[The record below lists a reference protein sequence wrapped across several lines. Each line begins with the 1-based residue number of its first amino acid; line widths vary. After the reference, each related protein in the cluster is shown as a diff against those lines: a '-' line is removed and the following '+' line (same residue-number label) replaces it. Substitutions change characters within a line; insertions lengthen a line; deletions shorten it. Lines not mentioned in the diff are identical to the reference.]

1 MTNLR
6 ESQIPT
12 TFNVI
17 FLGTTG
23 TFRLDPTEGNNTV
36 ENAASLQGA
45 TAGSAA
51 NPLYSRI
58 VEFSPGSTGFG
69 LGNSTAYDTNNNA
82 VGGGE
87 TFRIDGGPD
96 QTFDASVV
104 YNSTI
109 TYTDGTTASISAV
122 IFQDTAGRVY
132 LAPEITANSDQI
144 ALEAK
149 PIQSISLDTLT
160 QNPFLS
166 GGLAANREAG
176 NFAVCFTRGTRL
188 LTPHGYVAIEELRP
202 GDLLTTVDNGS
213 RPVEWI
219 GSTQI
224 ATGDALD
231 AQGMRPVRLRQG
243 HHGLMR
249 DVLVSPQHCVA
260 VGNSFVRARHLA
272 EIPGA
277 GARVARGVKQVEYFH
292 VLCAQHEVLIAEG
305 MHTESF
311 YPGPQAVRALGAQ
324 ALAGLERIV
333 PCLADG
339 NEGAALAVLGPR
351 ARPILRRRDVCDV
364 PHHEDL
370 AALS

>member
-1 MTNLR
+1 M
-6 ESQIPT
+6 PT

-23 TFRLDPTEGNNTV
+23 NFRLDPTEGNNTV
-36 ENAASLQGA
+36 ENAPSLQGA

-51 NPLYSRI
+51 NPLSERI

-69 LGNSTAYDTNNNA
+69 LGNSSAYDTNNNA

-132 LAPEITANSDQI
+132 LAPEITANSDQL
-144 ALEAK
+144 ALDAK

-160 QNPFLS
+160 QNPFIS
-166 GGLAANREAG
+166 GGLSANRQAG

-188 LTPHGYVAIEELRP
+188 LTPGGYVAIDALRP
-202 GDLLTTVDNGS
+202 GDLVTTVDNGS

-231 AQGMRPVRLRQG
+231 AQGMRPIRLRHG
-243 HHGLMR
+243 HHGLTR
-249 DVLVSPQHCVA
+249 DVLVSPQHCIA
-260 VGNSFVRARHLA
+260 VGDNFVRARHLA
-272 EIPGA
+272 EISGA
-277 GARVARGVKQVEYFH
+277 GARVARGVTQVEYFH

-305 MHTESF
+305 MQTESF

-324 ALAGLERIV
+324 ALAGLERLL
-333 PCLADG
+333 PGLSEGD
-339 NEGAALAVLGPR
+339 EGAALAALGPT

-370 AALS
+370 VAFS